1 MGRYFDTA
9 SYATP
14 GPSDGVKE
22 RNSRRGKVRPGIVK
36 EREEEDTIVRWSARS
51 VRGRRGKNGE
61 RAHPCDL
68 YS

>member
-1 MGRYFDTA
+1 MGRHFDTA
-9 SYATP
+9 NCATA
-14 GPSDGVKE
+14 DGAKA
-22 RNSRRGKVRPGIVK
+22 RSSRRGKARPCIVK
-36 EREEEDTIVRWSARS
+36 EREEEDTIVRWSTRS